1 MEMQKPHKQNGQ
13 AAPSYQSFLETKVAT
28 AEESGFEVD
37 ADDLHPS
44 TFPHQVDTIR
54 WALRGGKRALFLAFG
69 LGKTHCQLEMARLTK
84 ERFGGP
90 ALIVCP
96 LGIRHEFRREGE
108 RLGIET
114 RYITSDEELMRA
126 NAEGCILLTN
136 YERVRDGHISTGAIN
151 QLTFTSLDE
160 ASCLRSFGSKT
171 YQTFLDIF
179 EEVPYRYVA
188 TATPSPNRYKELIH
202 YAAFLGIM
210 DSGQALTRFFQRN
223 SEKANDLTLYPHK
236 EKEFWLWVASWGL
249 FVTRPSDLGHSDEGY
264 DLPGMKVEWHEIEVS
279 HENAG
284 SDRDGQRRMF
294 RDAVIGLSEA
304 AREKRETLGD
314 RLAVAQDLIAAG
326 EDGKRWLLWHHLE
339 RERKAI
345 ERSIE
350 SVQSV
355 YGSQD
360 LDDREEALIDFSEGR
375 GPQVLATKPS
385 IAGSGCNFQRHCHA
399 NIFLGIDYGF
409 NDFIQAVHRT
419 YRFQQTEPVE
429 VHILYTDSERNVRRI
444 LEQKW
449 KKHDQLLERMRALI
463 KEYGLTDAA
472 KAGVLRRKIGVERQV
487 KQGQETEEGPRW
499 TAVRSDC
506 VEELR
511 GMENDSVGLIHTSI
525 PFSDQYEYTPSY
537 NDFGHN
543 AGDGPFFEQMGY
555 LVPELLRVLKPGRI
569 AAVHVK
575 DRVRFGSV
583 TGYGMPSVN
592 RFSDRTADVFEEY
605 GFIFCGRITVVT
617 DVVRENNQTYRLG
630 WSEQCKDGT
639 KMGCGMSEYVMLFRK
654 LPTDTSNS
662 YADDPVTKP
671 KEEYT
676 RARWQ
681 TDAHGHWRSSGNRL
695 LKPEEAASLS
705 VKAVKRWY
713 RQHSATSVYDYEA
726 HVALAEGIDEHGR
739 LPATFMLL
747 APETPAPHVWTDVA
761 RMDTLNSEQ
770 SRRRQEQHVCPL
782 PLDIPRRI
790 INRFSNEGDL
800 VLDPFAGIGTVPV
813 VAVEMGRRG
822 YGVELNEE
830 YWRHSA
836 AYLRGAEIEAAT
848 PTLFDTLEEPTEEAA
863 VPA

>member
-1 MEMQKPHKQNGQ
+1 MQVTAENYMQTLD
-13 AAPSYQSFLETKVAT
+13 YQDFLGTKVAT
-28 AEESGFEVD
+28 AEETGFEVD
-37 ADDLHPS
+37 RQDLHPS
-44 TFPHQVDTIR
+44 TFDHQADTIR

-69 LGKTHCQLEMARLTK
+69 LGKSHCQLEMARLTK

-114 RYITSDEELMRA
+114 RYVTSDEEAMQA
-126 NAEGCILLTN
+126 NADGRILLTN
-136 YERVRDGHISTGAIN
+136 YERVRDGHISPQAIN
-151 QLTFTSLDE
+151 QLTFASLDE

-171 YQTFLDIF
+171 YQTFLDLF
-179 EEVPYRYVA
+179 EGVPYRYVA

-223 SEKANDLTLYPHK
+223 SEKANDLTIYPHK
-236 EKEFWLWVASWGL
+236 EKEFWLWCASWGL
-249 FVTRPSDLGHSDEGY
+249 FLTRPSDLGYSDEGY
-264 DLPGMKVEWHEIEVS
+264 DLPPLKVEWHEIEVS

-284 SDRDGQRRMF
+284 ADRDGQRRIF
-294 RDAVIGLSEA
+294 RDAVQGLSEA
-304 AREKRETLGD
+304 AREKRETMGD
-314 RLAVAQDLIAAG
+314 RLAVAQDLIEEG
-326 EDGKRWLLWHHLE
+326 GDEKRWLLWHHLE
-339 RERKAI
+339 RERRAI

-350 SVQSV
+350 GVVSV

-360 LDDREEALIDFSEGR
+360 LDAREAALIDFSEGR

-419 YRFQQTEPVE
+419 YRFQQTEEVE

-444 LEQKW
+444 LERKWQKHNRLL
-449 KKHDQLLERMRALI
+449 KKMRRI
-463 KEYGLTDAA
+463 IEEYGLADAA
-472 KAGVLRRKIGVERQV
+472 KAGVLRRKIGVERKV
-487 KQGQETEEGPRW
+487 KQGQPDETGAPLW

-506 VEELR
+506 VEELCR
-511 GMENDSVGLIHTSI
+511 MPDESVGLIHTSI
-525 PFSDQYEYTPSY
+525 PFSDQYEYTPTY

-555 LVPELLRVLKPGRI
+555 LVPELLRVLQPGRI
-569 AAVHVK
+569 AAIHVK

-583 TGYGMPSVN
+583 TGLGMPSVS
-592 RFSDRTADVFEEY
+592 RFSDRTADVFEHH
-605 GFIFCGRITVVT
+605 GFIFTGRITVVT

-654 LPTDTSNS
+654 LPTDTSDS
-662 YADDPVTKP
+662 YADEPVTKS

-695 LKPEEAASLS
+695 LTPQEVAALS
-705 VKAVKRWY
+705 VKGAKAWY
-713 RQHSATSVYDYEA
+713 RQYSRSSVYGYGE
-726 HVALAEGIDEHGR
+726 HVALAEGIDEYGR
-739 LPATFMLL
+739 LPATFMLF
-747 APETPAPHVWTDVA
+747 APESPAPHVWTDVA

-770 SRRRQEQHVCPL
+770 SRRRQEMHVCPL

-800 VLDPFAGIGTVPV
+800 VLDPFAGLMTVPV

-830 YWRHSA
+830 YWRHGVS
-836 AYLRGAEIEAAT
+836 YLRGAEADAT
-848 PTLFDTLEEPTEEAA
+848 APTLFDTVGDDLNQMEVAA
-863 VPA
+863 